1 MKKIYNTNAI
11 YTKNEKNIQCT
22 GKRIHCKWKLQKTHK
37 NNTVQMKTYTSES
50 LENLFKKYNTKE
62 SQQDTNGKLQ
72 NTKKS
77 YRMQME
83 PYTIQMKVIEHKSKI
98 MLYR

>member
-22 GKRIHCKWKLQKTHK
+22 GKRIHWKWKLQKTHK

-62 SQQDTNGKLQ
+62 SQQDTNE
-72 NTKKS
+72 N
-77 YRMQME
+77 YR
-83 PYTIQMKVIEHKSKI
+83 IQIKVIECKWNLIQYK
-98 MLYR
+98 